1 MTGIAFTLDLEDHRP
16 NQSAELRFP
25 TITDGLLDD
34 LDAWGTTGT
43 FFVVG
48 EVARAHP
55 DLVAR
60 VAARGHEIALH
71 GARHVPLPDLTPQ
84 EFRTETSTAADHLSQ
99 IVQQPVAG
107 FRAPIF
113 SLVAESAWAP
123 EVLSELGF
131 EWSSSVLPARN
142 PLYGWP
148 EAPTSVF
155 RWPSGLV
162 ELPCPLFGARRLSVP
177 LLGGTYLR
185 VSPGPLARWA
195 GRAGARRPGAWL
207 YAHPYDFDPDEQ
219 RWVVPEVGR
228 LGSRVLWWGRAG
240 MSARVRRL
248 VAGSR
253 VTMSDMAASFTELPT
268 FQPNGAAA

>member
-16 NQSAELRFP
+16 DESAELRFP
-25 TITDGLLDD
+25 AITDALLDD

-48 EVARAHP
+48 DVARAHP

-71 GARHVPLPDLTPQ
+71 GAHHVPLPDITPHS
-84 EFRTETSTAADHLSQ
+84 FRSETAAAADHLSQ
-99 IVQQPVAG
+99 IVQLPVAG

-113 SLVAESAWAP
+113 SLVPESAWAP
-123 EVLSELGF
+123 MVLSELGF
-131 EWSSSVLPARN
+131 AWSSSVLPARN

-148 EAPTSVF
+148 GAPTTAF

-162 ELPCPLFGARRLSVP
+162 ELPCPLFGAGRLALP

-207 YAHPYDFDPDEQ
+207 YAHPYDFDPAEK
-219 RWVVPEVGR
+219 RWLVPEVGR
-228 LGSRVLWWGRAG
+228 LGSRVLWWGRGGMAG
-240 MSARVRRL
+240 RVRQL

-253 VTMSDMAASFTELPT
+253 VTMSEMAASFTDLPT
-268 FQPNGAAA
+268 FQPKEATA